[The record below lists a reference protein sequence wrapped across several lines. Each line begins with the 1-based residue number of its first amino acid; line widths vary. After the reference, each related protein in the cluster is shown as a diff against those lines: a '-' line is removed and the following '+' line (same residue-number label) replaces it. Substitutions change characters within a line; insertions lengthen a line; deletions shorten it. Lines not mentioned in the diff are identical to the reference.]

1 MSLFKT
7 IKRAFGYDA
16 DDEEEY
22 NIDDPDEAIE
32 NETSQSDTT
41 SESNNNADTI
51 VEPERPTIDPNIK
64 GQIFDGVLAIFNQS
78 LPDFLARCVDSEAQ
92 KRVLVE
98 SLDKSIDDYLNN
110 LLVQAEQYA
119 EQKLKN
125 ETDTSRRE
133 TERLRT
139 EMQQLEQQRTSLREQ
154 QLSADRR
161 RRALADRVTDL
172 EAQLANADAEREQ
185 LQLENKSMLNKL
197 KVADVQPAVVEEMS
211 RRIEELQAQ
220 LNERCNSQSAPA
232 PATSEND
239 NSEALAEAQRAAEEA
254 KAALEEANNAANEAK
269 TALEEANNATNEA
282 KTALEEANNE
292 RNKAIEIANKA
303 NEEVATLKAG
313 INDLH
318 EQAELSQTMYNDLQK
333 KYADERTARQDL
345 ETQLDEAKKVIEQI
359 NEMQE
364 QFKQV
369 ETLIRKR
376 DERIEKLKAGNK
388 RLRDDLNATKARL
401 ASMDEANLFGYAQTE
416 ATEPTKAP
424 DPLPPLEDDFEMPDW
439 FACEPDSNAPN
450 LRADEQPFGY
460 TEPAKKPRKP
470 DSDAQMSL
478 F

>member
-16 DDEEEY
+16 DDEEEEY

-32 NETSQSDTT
+32 NETSQPDTA
-41 SESNNNADTI
+41 SESNNNAEAI
-51 VEPERPTIDPNIK
+51 VEPERPTVDTNIK
-64 GQIFDGVLAIFNQS
+64 GQIFEGVLAIFNQS
-78 LPDFLARCVDSEAQ
+78 LPDFLARSVDSEAQ

-98 SLDKSIDDYLNN
+98 SLDKSVDDYLNK
-110 LLVQAEQYA
+110 LLEQAEQYA

-133 TERLRT
+133 TERLRA

-220 LNERCNSQSAPA
+220 LNERGNAQSAPA
-232 PATSEND
+232 STASEND

-254 KAALEEANNAANEAK
+254 KAALIEANNATEEAK
-269 TALEEANNATNEA
+269 TALEN
-282 KTALEEANNE
+282 ANNE
-292 RNKAIEIANKA
+292 RCKAIEIANKA
-303 NEEVATLKAG
+303 NEEIATLKAG

-318 EQAELSQTMYNDLQK
+318 EHAELSQSMYNDLQK
-333 KYADERTARQDL
+333 KYADERTARQEL
-345 ETQLDEAKKVIEQI
+345 ETQLDEAKKLIEQI

-424 DPLPPLEDDFEMPDW
+424 DPLPQLEDDFEMPDW

-450 LRADEQPFGY
+450 LRADDQPFGY